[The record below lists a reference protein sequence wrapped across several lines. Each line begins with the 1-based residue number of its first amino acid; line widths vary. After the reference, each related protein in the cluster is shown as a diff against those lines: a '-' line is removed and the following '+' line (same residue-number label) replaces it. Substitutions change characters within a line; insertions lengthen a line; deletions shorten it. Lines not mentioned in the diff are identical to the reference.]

1 MVFDSLQI
9 LNARICVEGRSQA
22 IRRAKKPRS
31 HDQKRLRQ
39 SLFGFWSFGRYSSA
53 GIKNVHEENKL
64 HHVQRILMGG
74 EKGGL
79 RFHHEIKMEKP
90 T

>member
-1 MVFDSLQI
+1 MFLLSVQCTWERVPNDPYMVMVLVHFLKVMPGSRT
-9 LNARICVEGRSQA
+9 A
-22 IRRAKKPRS
+22 
-31 HDQKRLRQ
+31 
-39 SLFGFWSFGRYSSA
+39 WS
-53 GIKNVHEENKL
+53 VHEENKL